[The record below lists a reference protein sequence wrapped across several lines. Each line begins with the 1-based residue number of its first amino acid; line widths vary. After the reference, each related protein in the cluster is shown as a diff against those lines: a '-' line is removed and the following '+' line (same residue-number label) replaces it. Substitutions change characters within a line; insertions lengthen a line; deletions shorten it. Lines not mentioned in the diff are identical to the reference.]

1 MIARFAL
8 AGLLLALTFTCA
20 PLTRAHA
27 EGSIPFSG
35 TTGIWRETLAT
46 VDDDVK
52 AILRAPVKNPRKTAA
67 IVAGIGALVILD
79 KPLTRTYQNTVEKAF
94 DGFALPTLPWEKKLT
109 DLGLASE
116 DVWMLSGIAGGYA
129 YGALT
134 GDERAQRA
142 ALLSS
147 KALAYSFVTSQLALK
162 TVFARKRPCED
173 LDQPDCSDGTFT
185 DDPFDFG
192 NFHGISVQP
201 DGYGTA
207 MPSYHFT
214 QYFAVAR
221 VYSGVYGD
229 SWLPYGAATLLAVSN
244 IRGHRHWVSD
254 MVAGSVIGLGIGQVV
269 LNSSDT
275 YRAGGLTAAPLVT
288 QDGKG
293 FSLGM
298 TF

>member
-1 MIARFAL
+1 MIAKRLLTAL
-8 AGLLLALTFTCA
+8 LISLGSSATL
-20 PLTRAHA
+20 A
-27 EGSIPFSG
+27 EGIPFSSK
-35 TTGIWRETLAT
+35 TSLWRESVTT
-46 VDDDVK
+46 IDDDIKTIVT
-52 AILRAPVKNPRKTAA
+52 APLKNPRKAAA
-67 IVAGIGALVILD
+67 IVAGIGALVLLD

-94 DGFALPTLPWEKKLT
+94 DGFALPTLPWEKELT

-116 DVWMLSGIAGGYA
+116 DVWLLSGMAGGYA

-134 GDERAQRA
+134 GDERAKRA

-147 KALAYSFVTSQLALK
+147 KAMVYSFVTSQIVLK
-162 TVFARKRPCED
+162 TVFSRNRPCPD
-173 LDQPDCSDGTFT
+173 LDVPNCGDGTFT
-185 DDPFDFG
+185 DDPLDFG
-192 NFHGISVQP
+192 NYHGISVRP

-229 SWLPYGAATLLAVSN
+229 SWIPYGAAAILAVSN

-254 MVAGSVIGLGIGQVV
+254 MVAGSALGIGIGEVV
-269 LNSSDT
+269 LRNSDA
-275 YRAGGLTAAPLVT
+275 YRAGRLTASPLVT
-288 QDGKG
+288 DEGTG
-293 FSLGM
+293 LRFGM